1 MQSPIIPI
9 GDKTATAISR
19 PKYASKKKILLLKN
33 YFLPNNKVIF

>member
-19 PKYASKKKILLLKN
+19 PKYASKKKNSIIQKLLSTK
-33 YFLPNNKVIF
+33 